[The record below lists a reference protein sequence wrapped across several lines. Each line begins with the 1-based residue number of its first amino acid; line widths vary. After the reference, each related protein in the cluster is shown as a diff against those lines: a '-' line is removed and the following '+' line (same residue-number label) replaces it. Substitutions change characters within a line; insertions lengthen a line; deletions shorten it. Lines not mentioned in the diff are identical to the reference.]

1 MDRNALAALDAAR
14 PAIARLDRS
23 RTSEELATDLGH
35 SWAAVETALRAMLG
49 GTPMSGQ
56 ALIRAAR
63 EKQLISFDQANAL
76 AEFQAAKERAGSPAY
91 HVSDADINA
100 AREGFLKLEAS
111 LMGPPATADNPT
123 PGESMS
129 TKGLRLSPLGIP
141 QPVLPPE
148 RKSWVLPVVV
158 GVVVLALAGAGWA
171 IFMRDRG
178 PSLDA
183 GVAYWQRGQREL
195 AIAEFSRAARENP
208 NSALPHVYM
217 SRMAREAGNMVLAGE
232 EATKAVQAEPNN
244 GVALREMA
252 SYLLTAGNY
261 EVARRFYVRA
271 LEANPEDR
279 ASQGFLGCTLVKLGR
294 TDEGMRWM
302 NRAGQGAWSGCAA
315 AVSPMA
321 PPAIPR

>member
-35 SWAAVETALRAMLG
+35 SWSAVETSLRAMLG

-63 EKQLISFDQANAL
+63 ERQLISFDQANAL
-76 AEFQAAKERAGSPAY
+76 AEFQAAKERAGSSSY
-91 HVSDADINA
+91 HVTDADINA

-111 LMGPPATADNPT
+111 LMGPPADTPT
-123 PGESMS
+123 PGESLS
-129 TKGLRLSPLGIP
+129 SKGLRASIP
-141 QPVLPPE
+141 GAPVPVLPPD
-148 RKSWVLPVVV
+148 RKPWVLPVAVIAIIA
-158 GVVVLALAGAGWA
+158 VLGAGAWA
-171 IFMRDRG
+171 LFMRDRG

-183 GVAYWQRGQREL
+183 GVEYWQRGQREL

-244 GVALREMA
+244 AIALREMA

-271 LEANPEDR
+271 LEVNPADR
-279 ASQGFLGCTLVKLGR
+279 ASQGFLGCTLIRLGR
-294 TDEGMRWM
+294 SDEGMKWM

-321 PPAIPR
+321 PPTIPR

>member
-1 MDRNALAALDAAR
+1 MDRNALAALDAVR
-14 PAIARLDRS
+14 PTIARLDRS
-23 RTSEELATDLGH
+23 RTSEELATDLGQA
-35 SWAAVETALRAMLG
+35 WAGVETALRSMLG

-76 AEFQAAKERAGSPAY
+76 AEFQAAKERSGTPHY
-91 HVSDADINA
+91 HVSDGDINA

-111 LMGPPATADNPT
+111 LMGSPATADAPT

-141 QPVLPPE
+141 QPVLPPD
-148 RKSWVLPVVV
+148 RKPWVMPAVVAAIIV
-158 GVVVLALAGAGWA
+158 ILAGGASVLF
-171 IFMRDRG
+171 FMDRG

-183 GVAYWQRGQREL
+183 GVEYWQRGQREL

-208 NSALPHVYM
+208 GSALPHVYL
-217 SRMAREAGNMVLAGE
+217 SRMAREAGNLPLAGE

-244 GVALREMA
+244 AIALREMA
-252 SYLLTAGNY
+252 SYLLAAGNY

-271 LEANPEDR
+271 LQVNPEDR
-279 ASQGFLGCTLVKLGR
+279 ASQGFLGCTLIRLGR
-294 TDEGMRWM
+294 ADEGMKWV